1 MVSIGGNRVG
11 SGEYDDW
18 GDLGDLGV
26 LIFLGPDLYS

>member
-18 GDLGDLGV
+18 GDLGDLSD
-26 LIFLGPDLYS
+26 LIFL